1 MPSQTLPTPST
12 KRQRRKDA
20 RPAELLAAALDLFV
34 EKGYAATKVEEVAQR
49 AGVSKGT
56 LFLYYPS
63 KEDLFKAVV
72 RENISK
78 RFSELSTLWR
88 NFQGSSTDIIRLGLP
103 IWWEQIGSSKAS
115 GIAKLMIA
123 EENNF
128 PELATFFRQEV
139 INPIRTLLERI
150 LQNGIDNGEFR
161 AMQLE
166 QGVHLVLAPM
176 LYLVICQHSTITFAD
191 NTETI
196 NAEAFLH
203 AHLDNII
210 YSLRKPI

>member
-1 MPSQTLPTPST
+1 MPNPTFTSPT
-12 KRQRRKDA
+12 VRRQRRKDA

-72 RENISK
+72 RENISQ
-78 RFSELSTLWR
+78 RFVELSALWR
-88 NFQGSSTDIIRLGLP
+88 NFQGSSTDMIRLGLHG
-103 IWWEQIGSSKAS
+103 WWLRIGSTKAS

-128 PELATFFRQEV
+128 PELAVFFRQEV
-139 INPIRTLLERI
+139 IDPIHSLLERI
-150 LQNGIDNGEFR
+150 VQNGINNGEFNPVP
-161 AMQLE
+161 LE
-166 QGVHLVLAPM
+166 RGVHLILAPM
-176 LYLVICQHSTITFAD
+176 LYLVICQHSTITFAGHRD
-191 NTETI
+191 LQH
-196 NAEAFLH
+196 AEAFLN
-203 AHLDNII
+203 AHIDNILTTLCK
-210 YSLRKPI
+210 SD